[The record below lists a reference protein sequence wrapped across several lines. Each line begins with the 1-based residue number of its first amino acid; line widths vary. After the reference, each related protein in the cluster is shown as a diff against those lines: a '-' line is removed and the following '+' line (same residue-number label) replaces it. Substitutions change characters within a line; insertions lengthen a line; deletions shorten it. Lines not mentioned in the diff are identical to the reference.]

1 MKIVLRTIAFG
12 AALAVA
18 GTAIPSVA
26 AMTFAGVQ
34 DQDRDH
40 DQAQRHSDYSNN
52 SFYKLGNSEGY
63 QDYKSGKQRKEHN
76 HKYRNDDDRQAH
88 DYGYQQGLQGH
99 NGYHSDASS
108 YHNDNN
114 VSH

>member
-12 AALAVA
+12 AALTVA
-18 GTAIPSVA
+18 GTAVPSIA
-26 AMTFAGVQ
+26 AMTFAGMQ

-40 DQAQRHSDYSNN
+40 AQAQQHPEYLNN

-63 QDYKSGKQRKEHN
+63 QDYKGGKQRKEHN
-76 HKYRNDDDRQAH
+76 HKYRNDEDRQAH

-99 NGYHSDASS
+99 SG
-108 YHNDNN
+108 YHNDNDGHHN
-114 VSH
+114 DNDVSH